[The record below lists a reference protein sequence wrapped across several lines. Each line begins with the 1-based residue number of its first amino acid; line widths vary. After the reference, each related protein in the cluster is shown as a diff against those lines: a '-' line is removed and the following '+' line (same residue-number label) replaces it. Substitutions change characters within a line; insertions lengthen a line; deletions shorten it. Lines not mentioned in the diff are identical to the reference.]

1 MSLNPFFL
9 QGSPNE
15 QFLVQDLINEQLKI
29 YGVEIYY
36 LPRKIFKTDDIIRE
50 IQSSKF
56 DDVFMLE
63 AYINNYDGYAPDS
76 DIMTKFG
83 LRLKNEI
90 SLTISKE
97 RYEEFI
103 APFLEGISSGIRE
116 GRITDYDF
124 ADLITRPK
132 EGDLIYFP
140 LGERLFEIKRVE
152 VEKPFYQL
160 GSNYIYELSCELYE
174 YENELVDTSIEE
186 VDNTVEDEGYITS
199 LTLVGSAVT
208 ATATASIATGAINE
222 IFLNND
228 GSGYTSAPTITFSDP
243 PNIAG
248 GDIAATAVAITTS
261 RANVR
266 SILRIEITNGG
277 SGYTTPPT
285 ILISGGGGTGAAAT
299 CSIGT
304 TSVNTLTLTNSGNGY
319 ATVPTITFL
328 RPDNLGATAT
338 ATVGAGGTISAL
350 LTNPGVGYTANPP
363 VTIDGPPTRTGVID
377 TISIDSTGDGYS
389 VGQYQ
394 LEPFSTVAENDPGN
408 SALIN
413 VTAVDGSNRISAVSV
428 EYGGADY
435 TGGGGHR
442 YHLVGIITAT
452 TIANNLVG
460 ATGLTTVTTVSSGGN
475 DDGFFEVDI
484 PFNINYHGQTYTKVY
499 VGTNNYLTF
508 GSGSAS
514 LNNFSKTSPTL
525 HKIMMQA
532 GDNSVQRIFH
542 GAVGTTPN
550 RTFIVRSEGTNNT
563 SGILGSP
570 NMVYEATFYEAIPGQ
585 IDIQIGTMARTDGF
599 SGAYSRRSLRD
610 MGNLDTPNSGTRLTS
625 SVGGDDSGNID
636 IETVTTGIGT
646 TAVATAI
653 IGAGGTISA
662 LTITNPGSGY
672 TVAPTI
678 EISNDDEF
686 GSIGVGAS
694 AIALIT
700 ADKKIG
706 ELRILKGGT
715 EFTQT
720 PGIQFSGFA
729 TVGVGTFIYNEIV
742 TGQSS
747 GTTGRVRDFRTDI
760 SAIPGVAPVTNL
772 RVSLNTGKFNKGEI
786 VVGSISSA
794 RYVVEDYSTDS
805 YDNPYD
811 VNEEIETE
819 ADDILDF
826 TESNPFG
833 SY

>member
-1 MSLNPFFL
+1 
-9 QGSPNE
+9 
-15 QFLVQDLINEQLKI
+15 
-29 YGVEIYY
+29 
-36 LPRKIFKTDDIIRE
+36 
-50 IQSSKF
+50 
-56 DDVFMLE
+56 
-63 AYINNYDGYAPDS
+63 
-76 DIMTKFG
+76 
-83 LRLKNEI
+83 
-90 SLTISKE
+90 
-97 RYEEFI
+97 
-103 APFLEGISSGIRE
+103 
-116 GRITDYDF
+116 
-124 ADLITRPK
+124 
-132 EGDLIYFP
+132 
-140 LGERLFEIKRVE
+140 
-152 VEKPFYQL
+152 
-160 GSNYIYELSCELYE
+160 
-174 YENELVDTSIEE
+174 
-186 VDNTVEDEGYITS
+186 
-199 LTLVGSAVT
+199 
-208 ATATASIATGAINE
+208 
-222 IFLNND
+222 
-228 GSGYTSAPTITFSDP
+228 
-243 PNIAG
+243 
-248 GDIAATAVAITTS
+248 
-261 RANVR
+261 
-266 SILRIEITNGG
+266 
-277 SGYTTPPT
+277 
-285 ILISGGGGTGAAAT
+285 
-299 CSIGT
+299 
-304 TSVNTLTLTNSGNGY
+304 
-319 ATVPTITFL
+319 
-328 RPDNLGATAT
+328 
-338 ATVGAGGTISAL
+338 
-350 LTNPGVGYTANPP
+350 
-363 VTIDGPPTRTGVID
+363 
-377 TISIDSTGDGYS
+377 
-389 VGQYQ
+389 
-394 LEPFSTVAENDPGN
+394 
-408 SALIN
+408 
-413 VTAVDGSNRISAVSV
+413 
-428 EYGGADY
+428 
-435 TGGGGHR
+435 
-442 YHLVGIITAT
+442 
-452 TIANNLVG
+452 
-460 ATGLTTVTTVSSGGN
+460 
-475 DDGFFEVDI
+475 
-484 PFNINYHGQTYTKVY
+484 
-499 VGTNNYLTF
+499 
-508 GSGSAS
+508 
-514 LNNFSKTSPTL
+514 
-525 HKIMMQA
+525 
-532 GDNSVQRIFH
+532 
-542 GAVGTTPN
+542 
-550 RTFIVRSEGTNNT
+550 
-563 SGILGSP
+563 
-570 NMVYEATFYEAIPGQ
+570 MVYEATFYEAIPGQ